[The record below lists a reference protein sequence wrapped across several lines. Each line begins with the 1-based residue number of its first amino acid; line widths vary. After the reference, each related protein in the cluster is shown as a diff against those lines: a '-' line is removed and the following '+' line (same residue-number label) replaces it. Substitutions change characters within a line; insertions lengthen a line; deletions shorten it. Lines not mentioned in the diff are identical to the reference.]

1 MQLQL
6 RYWLLPSLLIVLA
19 LISIVTLRSV
29 AEQFASQQLVFF
41 AISAGVFWF
50 VSRFSFQFIGQYR
63 WLLYAGLVGLLALT
77 LVVGT
82 LTRNTRRWISVGG
95 LFSVQA
101 SQLAAP
107 TVGVSVAYFIQN
119 RLKRTKK
126 DTLSIQDTIKV
137 GAIVAVPA
145 ALIVVAP
152 DLGSTIFYLASV
164 GIVFLLGSISNRLLT
179 VSFASFLIVV
189 LAAWLF
195 LLQPYQKDRIYCFI
209 SPQLRP
215 NCSTYNAE
223 QSLIAVGSGQ
233 LFGRGLGQGVQS
245 HLRFLPERQTDFIF
259 ASFAEEWG
267 FIGSALLIC
276 IYAILVGYII
286 KIALSTDTVAGYYYC
301 MMIATLIAFQSSIHI
316 GMNMYL
322 FPITGISLP
331 FVSYGGSSLIGMTA
345 AVGVVYGIGI
355 RQKQASS
362 SHFT

>member
-6 RYWLLPSLLIVLA
+6 RYWLLPSLLILLG

-29 AEQFASQQLVFF
+29 AAQYASQQLVFF
-41 AISAGVFWF
+41 IISAVVFWF
-50 VSRFSFQFIGQYR
+50 VSRFSFEFIGQYR
-63 WLLYAGLVGLLALT
+63 WLLYLGLVLLLT
-77 LVVGT
+77 LTLIVGT

-95 LFSVQA
+95 LFSIQA

-107 TVGVSVAYFIQN
+107 TVGITVAYFIQE
-119 RLKRTKK
+119 RWKRRTEKS
-126 DTLSIQDTIKV
+126 LSLSDSLQLGGII
-137 GAIVAVPA
+137 AIPA
-145 ALIVVAP
+145 ALIIVAP
-152 DLGSTIFYLASV
+152 DLGSTIFYATSV
-164 GIVFLLGSISNRLLT
+164 GVVFLLGSISHRLLMLMIGSALT
-179 VSFASFLIVV
+179 VGILLWV
-189 LAAWLF
+189 LV
-195 LLQPYQKDRIYCFI
+195 LQPYQKDRIYCFI
-209 SPQLRP
+209 SPNLRP
-215 NCSTYNAE
+215 SCSTYNAE

-267 FIGSALLIC
+267 FIGSALLI
-276 IYAILVGYII
+276 ILYAVLVGYII
-286 KIALSTDTVAGYYYC
+286 QVAVQSRSVSSYYYC
-301 MMIATLIAFQSSIHI
+301 MIIATLIAFQSSIHI

-345 AVGVVYGIGI
+345 AVSVVHGIAI
-355 RQKQASS
+355 RQKQTAS